1 METMHNHSSRS
12 LAFISRKQ
20 AAHQNRGGC
29 TELHPLRGSGQH
41 HGWELLNQKAA
52 LKLLPRVEK
61 WPYQPCHQGTQVQN
75 SGTNTC
81 VSVDRL
87 NKIDQVFGSLLGSS
101 KRLPQFG
108 VPKVTERWLGLQ
120 APDATSAL
128 ESLAKTSKKKIVVF
142 HWKLVE
148 NPAEG
153 RTARLFCSLDS
164 CPGVNLSSPSCL
176 NGNGAAAQQHATDYK
191 GRLF

>member
-1 METMHNHSSRS
+1 MDIQIHSFRLTVVQLLRWCPARHQAIRLTRKRLLQRIALPKFCFWQWLMETMHNHSSRS
-12 LAFISRKQ
+12 LAFVSRKQ
-20 AAHQNRGGC
+20 AAHQDRGGC

-52 LKLLPRVEK
+52 LKLLPRVEQ

-87 NKIDQVFGSLLGSS
+87 NEIDQVFGSLLGSS

-108 VPKVTERWLGLQ
+108 VPKVTER
-120 APDATSAL
+120 
-128 ESLAKTSKKKIVVF
+128 
-142 HWKLVE
+142 
-148 NPAEG
+148 
-153 RTARLFCSLDS
+153 
-164 CPGVNLSSPSCL
+164 
-176 NGNGAAAQQHATDYK
+176 
-191 GRLF
+191 